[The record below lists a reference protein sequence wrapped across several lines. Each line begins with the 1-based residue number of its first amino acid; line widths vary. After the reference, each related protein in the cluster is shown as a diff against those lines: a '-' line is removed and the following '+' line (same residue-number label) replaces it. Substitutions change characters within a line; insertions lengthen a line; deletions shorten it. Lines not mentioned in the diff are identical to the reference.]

1 MTEPMTE
8 PKVSLPD
15 VIAPG
20 VKESLAKSRWLKE
33 NSVLLV
39 LLVVLFMAVG
49 GLILLHLYGQLLEEL
64 WHDVI
69 RDLIIAVLVGITVGL
84 FYELVAR
91 KTMSQELLKIVNE
104 QLDFMRASQRIA
116 SSGLIDVARSRAFVH
131 QDIPTTLT
139 GAKQIRILAL
149 HGKRLWANSEL
160 KHALLN
166 KGTTSKILML
176 TPDSDVYIMSRA
188 AESPADYNA
197 RAIQLQINSE
207 LQVLRKFQ
215 ETKGNGLEI
224 GLYDEPP
231 SFWLVF
237 VDDVVYVSGYSK
249 GRDTQDTEVY
259 KFRKQK
265 NSMYYLFSDY
275 FDRLWETSLKL

>member
-49 GLILLHLYGQLLEEL
+49 GLILLHHYGHLLEEL

-104 QLDFMRASQRIA
+104 QLDFMRSSQRIA
-116 SSGLIDVARSRAFVH
+116 SSGLVDVARSRAFVH
-131 QDIPTTLT
+131 QDIPATLV

-149 HGKRLWANSEL
+149 HGKRLWANSDL

-166 KGTTSKILML
+166 KGTQSKILML
-176 TPDSDVYIMSRA
+176 NYECEPYIIARA
-188 AESPADYNA
+188 DESPDDYDAN
-197 RAIQLQINSE
+197 AIQSQIKSE
-207 LQVLRKFQ
+207 LQVLQKFQ
-215 ETKGNGLEI
+215 ETRGNGFEI
-224 GLYDEPP
+224 RLYDEPP

-237 VDDVVYVSGYSK
+237 IDDVAYVSGYSK

-265 NSMYYLFSDY
+265 NSMYHLFSDY
-275 FDRLWETSLKL
+275 FDRLWETSFKL